1 MDTIACDSFPDKYL
15 TSNHDG
21 QTDSFDHGNN
31 VQPCVI
37 VKMPHYLD
45 SMKQA
50 TVRDEVSKNIRWFL
64 AIVSANHINVWNGME
79 FDRGS
84 VELLVC

>member
-1 MDTIACDSFPDKYL
+1 M
-15 TSNHDG
+15 
-21 QTDSFDHGNN
+21 
-31 VQPCVI
+31 I
-37 VKMPHYLD
+37 VKNAPLPDVMLD

-64 AIVSANHINVWNGME
+64 AIVSANHINVWNGLE

-84 VELLVC
+84 IELLVC